1 MKRSFKLKAFVLAMV
16 VMMGLTLVPSL
27 CAAEIYK
34 NADGVTED
42 NAQFVI
48 DFSVEGKTADPTTG
62 KIKVTPGEEITV
74 SVDLTKLPDNG
85 YGIRSFSNRIAF
97 DSSKIE
103 PVVKG
108 QNKYEQDLYDFTP
121 GVVGTALQMKQ
132 SSLGI
137 ITGGGAVSYNGA
149 VDPDSAV
156 EQAGNVAKIK
166 FRVKDDASGDIELYI
181 PPFKATDPNQKIEGG
196 LNVAGVKLNSNGEPV
211 TDGKLSRYV
220 KDGISNKLYVE
231 VASTGVEFDGITS
244 VELDKTNK
252 TSMDIYQYVKK
263 TPSNT
268 TDTLTFES
276 SNDKVATVD
285 QNGIVKAVGNGT
297 AQITV
302 RCGANTADITVN
314 VKTSPSSLTFKQ
326 DKYVVNFGE
335 TKNLKGEVTVGP
347 ADATY
352 DEKDLTWSSDNTDV
366 ATVDTNGVVTAKAK
380 GTANITAEIGNV
392 SKSTTVSVA
401 VPLKSISLSVSDVEV
416 WKGETSEVTVIAN
429 PTGAEWETLA
439 TEAVSGGEH
448 TEVTINGDKIVI
460 KGLSEGKGSFAVSA
474 NKNNSGNDLYKLV
487 NVTVKENKI
496 TGAVIST
503 AAGKEL
509 LRGETLALEG
519 TYTTQYDE
527 NDVHKTTDDTTKTW
541 KSLNPEIA
549 TVDANGVVTAVK
561 EGTATIELTIA
572 GKTAQYEVT
581 VKEIHVDGVVIS
593 DEDQKTLE
601 ALETLT
607 VGDELRIPFTV
618 TPEGTIT
625 DTVEEILEF
634 IKTKFDDKLV
644 DVKVEYDKE
653 TGKGTI
659 TVTVKAAGDVEIEI
673 VAGDE
678 EDEDADK
685 YVITFKAVEPAKEE
699 EELPETGDMQV
710 EMMIALMAISA
721 SGIVASKKVFEK

>member
-1 MKRSFKLKAFVLAMV
+1 MCIKKVACGLQKVVKEDGREVLEPVFVEV
-16 VMMGLTLVPSL
+16 DCP
-27 CAAEIYK
+27 
-34 NADGVTED
+34 ED
-42 NAQFVI
+42 MHR
-48 DFSVEGKTADPTTG
+48 
-62 KIKVTPGEEITV
+62 IT
-74 SVDLTKLPDNG
+74 
-85 YGIRSFSNRIAF
+85 
-97 DSSKIE
+97 SKIE
-103 PVVKG
+103 SCKTV
-108 QNKYEQDLYDFTP
+108 TP
-121 GVVGTALQMKQ
+121 K
-132 SSLGI
+132 I
-137 ITGGGAVSYNGA
+137 
-149 VDPDSAV
+149 V
-156 EQAGNVAKIK
+156 EENVQ
-166 FRVKDDASGDIELYI
+166 E
-181 PPFKATDPNQKIEGG
+181 
-196 LNVAGVKLNSNGEPV
+196 
-211 TDGKLSRYV
+211 
-220 KDGISNKLYVE
+220 VE
-231 VASTGVEFDGITS
+231 V
-244 VELDKTNK
+244 
-252 TSMDIYQYVKK
+252 
-263 TPSNT
+263 
-268 TDTLTFES
+268 
-276 SNDKVATVD
+276 
-285 QNGIVKAVGNGT
+285 
-297 AQITV
+297 
-302 RCGANTADITVN
+302 
-314 VKTSPSSLTFKQ
+314 
-326 DKYVVNFGE
+326 
-335 TKNLKGEVTVGP
+335 LKVTVQNEHDG
-347 ADATY
+347 TY
-352 DEKDLTWSSDNTDV
+352 
-366 ATVDTNGVVTAKAK
+366 GGHGGVTAKAK

-721 SGIVASKKVFEK
+721 AGIVASKKVFEK

>member
-34 NADGVTED
+34 NADGVTEG

-85 YGIRSFSNRIAF
+85 YGIRAFSNRIAF

-103 PVVKG
+103 LVVKG
-108 QNKYEQDLYDFTP
+108 QNKYGQDLYDFTP

-156 EQAGNVAKIK
+156 EQTGNVAKIK
-166 FRVKDDASGDIELYI
+166 CRVKDDASGDIELYI

-196 LNVAGVKLNSNGEPV
+196 LNVAGVKVNSNGEPV
-211 TDGKLSRYV
+211 TDGDLSRYV

-285 QNGIVKAVGNGT
+285 QNGIVKAVENGT
-297 AQITV
+297 AKITV

-352 DEKDLTWSSDNTDV
+352 DEKDITWSSDNTDV
-366 ATVDTNGVVTAKAK
+366 ATVDANGVVTAKAK
-380 GTANITAEIGNV
+380 GTANITAKIGNV

-429 PTGAEWETLA
+429 PAGAEWETLA

-496 TGAVIST
+496 TGAVIS
-503 AAGKEL
+503 
-509 LRGETLALEG
+509 
-519 TYTTQYDE
+519 
-527 NDVHKTTDDTTKTW
+527 
-541 KSLNPEIA
+541 PEIA

-678 EDEDADK
+678 EENEDADK

-710 EMMIALMAISA
+710 GMMIALMAISA
-721 SGIVASKKVFEK
+721 AGIVASKKVFEK

>member
-74 SVDLTKLPDNG
+74 SVDVTKLPDNAR
-85 YGIRSFSNRIAF
+85 GIRAFSNRIVF
-97 DSSKIE
+97 DPEKIE
-103 PVVKG
+103 LVSTGVDEY
-108 QNKYEQDLYDFTP
+108 NDEIYDFTP
-121 GVVGTALQMKQ
+121 GTVGTAIGLDTSSVGVIDGVLSYGSTVLPNKAFKSTGNIVKMKF
-132 SSLGI
+132 
-137 ITGGGAVSYNGA
+137 
-149 VDPDSAV
+149 
-156 EQAGNVAKIK
+156 K
-166 FRVKDDASGDIELYI
+166 VKDNASGDIELYI
-181 PPFKATDPNQKIEGG
+181 PPFQKSESDTEVVGG
-196 LNVAGVKLNSNGEPV
+196 LNIAGVKLNENGKPI
-211 TDGKLSRYV
+211 TDGDLSRYV

-297 AQITV
+297 AKITV

-352 DEKDLTWSSDNTDV
+352 DEKDITWSSDNTDV
-366 ATVDTNGVVTAKAK
+366 ATVDANGVVTAKAK
-380 GTANITAEIGNV
+380 GTANITAKIGNV

-429 PTGAEWETLA
+429 PAGAEWETLA

-678 EDEDADK
+678 EEDEDADK

-710 EMMIALMAISA
+710 GMMIALMAISA
-721 SGIVASKKVFEK
+721 AGVVASKKVFEK

>member
-1 MKRSFKLKAFVLAMV
+1 MSV
-16 VMMGLTLVPSL
+16 
-27 CAAEIYK
+27 E
-34 NADGVTED
+34 NADKLFVTT
-42 NAQFVI
+42 I
-48 DFSVEGKTADPTTG
+48 
-62 KIKVTPGEEITV
+62 
-74 SVDLTKLPDNG
+74 
-85 YGIRSFSNRIAF
+85 SN
-97 DSSKIE
+97 
-103 PVVKG
+103 
-108 QNKYEQDLYDFTP
+108 
-121 GVVGTALQMKQ
+121 
-132 SSLGI
+132 SSL
-137 ITGGGAVSYNGA
+137 T
-149 VDPDSAV
+149 
-156 EQAGNVAKIK
+156 
-166 FRVKDDASGDIELYI
+166 
-181 PPFKATDPNQKIEGG
+181 
-196 LNVAGVKLNSNGEPV
+196 V
-211 TDGKLSRYV
+211 T
-220 KDGISNKLYVE
+220 N
-231 VASTGVEFDGITS
+231 
-244 VELDKTNK
+244 
-252 TSMDIYQYVKK
+252 M
-263 TPSNT
+263 
-268 TDTLTFES
+268 FES

-721 SGIVASKKVFEK
+721 AGIVASKKVFEK